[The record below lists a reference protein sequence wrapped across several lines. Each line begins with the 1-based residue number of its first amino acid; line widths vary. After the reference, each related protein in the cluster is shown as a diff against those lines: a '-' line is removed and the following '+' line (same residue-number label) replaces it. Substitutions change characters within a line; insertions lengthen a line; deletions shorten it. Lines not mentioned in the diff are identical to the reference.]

1 MQFLAHLLRS
11 DPNCPRLTVYNES
24 TGARMD
30 FSAQTLDNW
39 VAKISNMLDEELEL
53 DAGDAIAIDL
63 PVSWQAAVIAL
74 GAAARGVDFHFR
86 SATAT
91 QDEDL
96 DPTTCAAVFTEP
108 DKFGAYADGG
118 DIVLVTND
126 PFGRGVEE
134 IGQELPVGA
143 IDFGPTVRFF
153 PDAYGSRTPALPDV
167 YPTEQPAERAL
178 STGWTTTD
186 EFVRTVVEPLSAGG
200 SAVIVAGLVAAERL
214 DEIARNEKVT
224 SRL

>member
-96 DPTTCAAVFTEP
+96 SLIHISEPTRP
-108 DKFGAYADGG
+108 Y
-118 DIVLVTND
+118 
-126 PFGRGVEE
+126 
-134 IGQELPVGA
+134 
-143 IDFGPTVRFF
+143 
-153 PDAYGSRTPALPDV
+153 
-167 YPTEQPAERAL
+167 
-178 STGWTTTD
+178 
-186 EFVRTVVEPLSAGG
+186 
-200 SAVIVAGLVAAERL
+200 
-214 DEIARNEKVT
+214 
-224 SRL
+224 